1 MAEWDGLESRLKDL
15 GADAARMID
24 EPLDPASVRRL
35 GDRRRVRRSVA
46 AVLLAVAILVSGGVG
61 VYAVTAQP
69 QRHTP
74 SPVGSPTSTPTPSP
88 RAVGGDQRSRRED
101 PARHLRPRRRQP
113 VPPTYASSSPYSPD
127 PTPESPTPSETPSP
141 SPSETTEEPETPEP
155 TSTATDDPD
164 AHPTSEPTSGGG
176 GPAQTV
182 PPPSDPDTAG
192 G

>member
-1 MAEWDGLESRLKDL
+1 MAEWDALESRLKDL

-24 EPLDPASVRRL
+24 EPLDPASVRRI

-74 SPVGSPTSTPTPSP
+74 SPVGTPTSTPTPSP
-88 RAVGGDQRSRRED
+88 QPSEEISARGERIPRATSEPGS
-101 PARHLRPRRRQP
+101 RQP
-113 VPPTYASSSPYSPD
+113 LPPTYPSSSPYSPD

-141 SPSETTEEPETPEP
+141 SPSETTEEPEPEP

-176 GPAQTV
+176 STQTA
-182 PPPSDPDTAG
+182 PPPSDETAG

>member
-74 SPVGSPTSTPTPSP
+74 SPVGSPTSRPTPSP
-88 RAVGGDQRSRRED
+88 QPSEEISARGERIPRATSG
-101 PARHLRPRRRQP
+101 PRRQP
-113 VPPTYASSSPYSPD
+113 VPPSYASSSPYTPD
-127 PTPESPTPSETPSP
+127 PTPESTPSQSPTPSP
-141 SPSETTEEPETPEP
+141 SDTEEPETPEP

-176 GPAQTV
+176 GPAQSV